1 MRSNVHIKRK
11 RHTRQRKRVTQW
23 NQITGLLGSLNTSN
37 TRNAKYIAFF
47 SCTAFNQFPSCRLHM
62 NRTRGNSHAMGMGFV
77 SDIDHM
83 GLALGVKVGES
94 AHGVRKNR

>member
-1 MRSNVHIKRK
+1 
-11 RHTRQRKRVTQW
+11 
-23 NQITGLLGSLNTSN
+23 
-37 TRNAKYIAFF
+37 
-47 SCTAFNQFPSCRLHM
+47 M
-62 NRTRGNSHAMGMGFV
+62 NRTRGNSYAMGMGFV

>member
-1 MRSNVHIKRK
+1 M
-11 RHTRQRKRVTQW
+11 TQW
-23 NQITGLLGSLNTSN
+23 NQITGLLGGLNTSN

-47 SCTAFNQFPSCRLHM
+47 SRTAFNQFPSCRLHM
-62 NRTRGNSHAMGMGFV
+62 NRARSHSYAVGMGFV
-77 SDIDHM
+77 CDIDHM